1 MRKSICTAVITLSF
15 LNVVYAQTITE
26 DTTSKKSVYLNDITV
41 VGKNSSK
48 DLHQMPEVVGT
59 EIFAGKKNSLIVIEN
74 LNANIVTNTMRQI
87 VAKVPGIHIWESD
100 GSGIQIGIASRGLS
114 PNRSWEFNVR
124 QNGYDISA
132 DPFGYP
138 EAYYTPQLQ
147 AVQRVQFVRGAGA
160 LQYGPQFGGLVNFVL
175 RDGSEINKPFQFE
188 SQNTVGSF
196 GLINTYNSVGG
207 ASKKA
212 NYFAFYDHRNADGWR
227 DNSKYSVNT
236 GFATAHYK
244 ITHKLKLGIEYM
256 NWGMNS
262 QQPGGLTE
270 TQFNQDAQQSFRNR
284 NWFKINWN
292 TIALTADYQFNEN
305 TRLIVKAFNVQGER
319 GSVGYT
325 KAINIKDSI
334 NPATLQYNPRVV
346 DIDQYKNFGTE
357 ARFITDYQLGKM
369 KSTLSAGVRYFTG
382 KTNRLKNGV
391 GTTGTE
397 YDESVTTT
405 FPQDI
410 HLKSINTAAFAE
422 NIFRITQKFII
433 IPGVRIEHLSTSA
446 SGRLSYSGNGVEV
459 LMTPES
465 RERNFALFGVG
476 TEYHVTKG
484 TEIYGNYTQ
493 AYRPM
498 LFSDLT
504 AAPSTDIIDP
514 DLTDAKG
521 YNIDLGYRGKVK
533 EYLYFDVSGFYMQYN
548 NRIGTITQLRP
559 DLSAYTYRTNV
570 ADSKSKGIEILTEFN
585 PVKAWY
591 SKSKVGSINL
601 YTSYSYTDARYENFL
616 TVKKEGNALVESN
629 LKNNQVENAPQQIL
643 RAGFTYLYKSF
654 SLNTQWSYVDKTFS
668 DANNT
673 LVPSSNGQVGLIPS
687 YTVCDIAATYR
698 ANKFFNIRAG
708 VNNVTDKKYFTRRSG
723 GYPGPGLLP
732 SDGRNFFVSV
742 GVKL

>member
-1 MRKSICTAVITLSF
+1 MRRKVSVALVALIFT
-15 LNVVYAQTITE
+15 NVTFAQIPLE
-26 DTTSKKSVYLNDITV
+26 DTTSKKSVYLKDITV
-41 VGKNSSK
+41 VGKNSTK
-48 DLHQMPEVVGT
+48 DVHQMPEVVGT

-74 LNANIVTNTMRQI
+74 LNANIVTNTIRQI

-160 LQYGPQFGGLVNFVL
+160 LQYGPQFGGLVNFIL
-175 RDGSEINKPFQFE
+175 RDGSEINKPLRFE

-212 NYFAFYDHRNADGWR
+212 NYFAFFDHRNADGWR
-227 DNSKYSVNT
+227 DNSKYKVNT

-244 ITHKLKLGIEYM
+244 ITDKLKLGVEYM
-256 NWGMNS
+256 NWNMLS

-270 TQFNQDAQQSFRNR
+270 TQFVDDAQQSFRSR

-292 TIALTADYQFNEN
+292 TIALNADYQFNEN
-305 TRLIVKAFNVQGER
+305 ARLNVKIFTVQGDR

-334 NPATLQYNPRVV
+334 NPATLQYNPRVLDV
-346 DIDQYKNFGTE
+346 DHYRNFGTE
-357 ARFITDYQLGKM
+357 ARFLTDYKLGKL
-369 KSTLSAGVRYFTG
+369 KSTLSAGIRYFTG

-391 GTTGTE
+391 GTTGSD
-397 YDESVTTT
+397 YDETITSP

-410 HLKSINTAAFAE
+410 NLKTINTAAFTE
-422 NIFRITQKFII
+422 NIFRISKKFII
-433 IPGVRIEHLSTSA
+433 IPGVRVEHLQTSA
-446 SGRLSYSGNGVEV
+446 SGRLSFANNGSEV

-476 TEYHVTKG
+476 SEYHVTNN

-504 AAPSTDIIDP
+504 AAPTTDIIDP
-514 DLTDAKG
+514 NLKDAKG

-533 EYLYFDVSGFYMQYN
+533 EYLYFDVSGFYMTYN

-570 ADSKSKGIEILTEFN
+570 AKSISKGIEILTEFN
-585 PVKAWY
+585 PIKAWY
-591 SKSKVGSINL
+591 PNSKFGTINL

-616 TVKKEGNALVESN
+616 TVKKEGSALVETN
-629 LKNNQVENAPQQIL
+629 LKNNQVENAPQNIL
-643 RAGFTYLYKSF
+643 RAGFTYLYKMF

-673 LVPSSNGQVGLIPS
+673 TMPTSNGQVGLIPA
-687 YTVCDIAATYR
+687 YTICDIAATFR
-698 ANKFFNIRAG
+698 ATKFFNIRAG
-708 VNNVTDKKYFTRRSG
+708 VNNVTDKRYFSRRSG

-732 SDGRNFFVSV
+732 SDARNFFVSV

>member
-1 MRKSICTAVITLSF
+1 MATLVF
-15 LNVVYAQTITE
+15 TNVVFAQAPQE
-26 DTTSKKSVYLNDITV
+26 DTTVKKSVYLKDITV
-41 VGKNSSK
+41 VGKNSTK

-160 LQYGPQFGGLVNFVL
+160 LQYGPHFGGLVNFVL
-175 RDGSEINKPFQFE
+175 RDGNEINKPLQFE

-227 DNSKYSVNT
+227 DNSKYKVNT

-244 ITHKLKLGIEYM
+244 ITDKFKLGIEYM
-256 NWGMNS
+256 NWNMLS
-262 QQPGGLTE
+262 QQPGGLTD
-270 TQFNQDAQQSFRNR
+270 TQFAEDAQQSFRSR

-292 TIALTADYQFNEN
+292 TVALTADYQFNEK
-305 TRLIVKAFNVQGER
+305 TRLIVKSFNIQGDR

-334 NPATLQYNPRVV
+334 NPATNTYNARVL
-346 DIDQYKNFGTE
+346 DIDHYRNFGTE
-357 ARFITDYQLGKM
+357 ARFITDYNMGKL
-369 KSTLSAGVRYFTG
+369 KNTLSAGVRYFTG
-382 KTNRLKNGV
+382 KTTRLKNGI
-391 GTTGTE
+391 GSTGSDYNE
-397 YDESVTTT
+397 TTT
-405 FPQDI
+405 SPFPQDI
-410 HLKSINTAAFAE
+410 VLKTTNTAAFAE
-422 NIFRITQKFII
+422 NIFRITKKFIL
-433 IPGVRIEHLSTSA
+433 IPGVRFEHLTTAA
-446 SGRLSYSGNGVEV
+446 SGRLSFAGNGSEV

-504 AAPSTDIIDP
+504 AAPTTDIIDP
-514 DLTDAKG
+514 NLKDAKG
-521 YNIDLGYRGKVK
+521 YNVDLGYRGKVK
-533 EYLYFDVSGFYMQYN
+533 EYLYFDVSGFYMEYN

-570 ADSKSKGIEILTEFN
+570 ANSVSKGIEILAEFN
-585 PVKAWY
+585 PVKVWY
-591 SKSKVGSINL
+591 SQSKIGSVNL
-601 YTSYSYTDARYENFL
+601 FVSYSYTDARYKNFL
-616 TVKKEGNALVESN
+616 TVKKEGSALVETN
-629 LKNNQVENAPQQIL
+629 LKNNQVENAPQNIL
-643 RAGFTYLYKSF
+643 RTGFTYLFKMF
-654 SLNTQWSYVDKTFS
+654 SLNAQWSYVDKTNS

-673 LVPSSNGQVGLIPS
+673 IKPTSNGQVGLIPS
-687 YTVCDIAATYR
+687 YSICDIAATYR
-698 ANKFFNIRAG
+698 ATKFFNIRAG
-708 VNNVTDKKYFTRRSG
+708 VNNVGDKRYFSRRSG

-732 SDGRNFFVSV
+732 SDARNFFVSV